1 MAARRRKKKN
11 IRNLKNGE
19 FKLAKKI
26 YGQEGFFFAG
36 VVSLFFA
43 IFFLLSF
50 FKKAGV
56 AGDLTIKL
64 FSFLLGSSVFI
75 LPVVF
80 FMLAISF
87 FTKKAESKKTMI
99 VSATAFVLAF
109 SGAVASLEVRESQ
122 ALTISASKFGGWI
135 GSIFSWPFLRIF
147 GFWMTLIVFF
157 AIIIISLFFLA
168 KFFSSS
174 GFKKKEREKGE
185 IKKEESISAKKVN
198 IKKIF
203 STKIR
208 VKNIEESSPPAPSF
222 QKGEEKKIEAEGKK
236 KKVEGVKLE
245 KGVGL
250 PPIDLLEEDKG
261 EAAAGDTEL
270 SSQIIKRTLENFGI
284 PVEMAGVN
292 IGPTFTQ
299 YTLKPAEGIKLSKIT
314 TLNNNLALALSSHP
328 IRIEA
333 PIPGKPLVGIEIPNQ
348 KRVTV
353 RLKNLFAEQEFQNTD
368 SWLSFGLG
376 RDVVGSPIVAD
387 LTKMPHLLVAGST
400 GTGKTICLNTI
411 ILSFLYKN
419 NPKTLR
425 MILIDPK
432 RVEFTIYNKL
442 PHLLSPVVYDASKT
456 VNVLRWLINEMERRF
471 EILSEVGARN
481 IYFYNQKIERN
492 GKYKKEG
499 FEYMPY
505 IVVVVDELAD
515 LMAAKGKEIE
525 ATIVRLAQKARAV
538 GIHLI
543 LATQRPSVEVITGLI
558 KANIIARIAFQ
569 VASQIDSRT
578 ILDSAGAEKL
588 LGSGDMLFQ
597 SSTIA
602 KPRRIQGAYVSEKE
616 VSKVVDYIIK
626 NQHIEGIDELS
637 EQLEQNLEK
646 EEAGGEEG
654 FFSGDEDPLYEEAKK
669 LIIETKKASASFLQR
684 RLRVGYARAAR
695 LLDILESRG
704 VIGPAQGAKPREVYS
719 DVSND
724 SKSFQDLPAPSQSNE
739 NNNVQEDD
747 KYEKDY
753 NEEIG

>member
-1 MAARRRKKKN
+1 MAAKKRRKKN
-11 IRNLKNGE
+11 IRRLKNGDFE
-19 FKLAKKI
+19 LAKRI
-26 YGQEGFFFAG
+26 CGQEGFFFAG
-36 VVSLFFA
+36 IVSLFFA
-43 IFFLLSF
+43 TFFVLSF
-50 FKKAGV
+50 FKRAGV
-56 AGDLTIKL
+56 AGDLTIRL

-75 LPVVF
+75 LPIVF
-80 FMLAISF
+80 FMLAMSF
-87 FTKKAESKKTMI
+87 FTKKAESKKTI
-99 VSATAFVLAF
+99 VASAAAFILAF
-109 SGAVASLEVRESQ
+109 SGAVASLEFRESQ
-122 ALTISASKFGGWI
+122 VLSIRFSKFGGWI

-147 GFWMTLIVFF
+147 GFWMTLIVFL

-168 KFFSSS
+168 KFFSSPS
-174 GFKKKEREKGE
+174 FKKKENKREE
-185 IKKEESISAKKVN
+185 IKKEEPTLAKRVN

-203 STKIR
+203 STKVR
-208 VKNIEESSPPAPSF
+208 VKNIEESSSGAPAF
-222 QKGEEKKIEAEGKK
+222 QKAEEKKTEADGKRK
-236 KKVEGVKLE
+236 KIEGVKLE
-245 KGVGL
+245 KGAGL

-261 EAAAGDTEL
+261 EAAAGDTES

-292 IGPTFTQ
+292 IGPTFAQ

-353 RLKNLFAEQEFQNTD
+353 RLKNLFSEQEFQNTD

-376 RDVVGSPIVAD
+376 RDVVGSPIIAD

-442 PHLLSPVVYDASKT
+442 PHLLSPVIYDASKT
-456 VNVLRWLINEMERRF
+456 VNVLRWLVNEMERRF
-471 EILSEVGARN
+471 EILSELGARN

-505 IVVVVDELAD
+505 ILVVVDELAD

-525 ATIVRLAQKARAV
+525 AVIVRLAQKARAV

-578 ILDSAGAEKL
+578 ILDGAGAEKL

-602 KPRRIQGAYVSEKE
+602 KPRRIQGAYVSERE

-626 NQHIEGIDELS
+626 NQHVEGIDELS

-646 EEAGGEEG
+646 EETGGEEG
-654 FFSGDEDPLYEEAKK
+654 FFSGDEDPLYEDAKK
-669 LIIETKKASASFLQR
+669 LVIETKKASASFLQR

-704 VIGPAQGAKPREVYS
+704 VIGPAQGAKPREVYGDIAGGSESFS
-719 DVSND
+719 D
-724 SKSFQDLPAPSQSNE
+724 LAAPLQGSD
-739 NNNVQEDD
+739 NNNAKEDD

-753 NEEIG
+753 NEQL